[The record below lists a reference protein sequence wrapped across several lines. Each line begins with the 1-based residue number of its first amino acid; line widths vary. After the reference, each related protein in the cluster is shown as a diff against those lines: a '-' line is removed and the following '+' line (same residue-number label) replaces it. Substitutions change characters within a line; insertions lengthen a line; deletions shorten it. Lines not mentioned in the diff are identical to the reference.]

1 MAFDARARYWNDGAA
16 ALRRLGYPQGYGCPL
31 CLRLFGREQLDRLTL
46 DHVPPKSV
54 GGKLKV
60 LTCKA
65 CNSTAGAELDAYA
78 HQLDVFRRIV
88 AGEPYPPVPAR
99 LTFEGVTVNVEM
111 RSDGA
116 LNDIRVLSGSNSP
129 GIPDQF
135 AAAFGAQAG
144 HGSEINLIL
153 PTLKISE
160 RPAKISYLR
169 AGYLAAFTAFGYS
182 AVWWP
187 SFDRVRQQIREPDV
201 DHINPYFFYHPNEPQ
216 GYEVALAIEP
226 KWYSSIIVLMG
237 RYRIMLPLGN
247 DAGLYERIA
256 QRTAAGV
263 EAQVQCRRFGW
274 PRRPQYA
281 SDNQLSGQAMSA
293 EPC

>member
-1 MAFDARARYWNDGAA
+1 MTSDPRVQYWNTGAT
-16 ALRRLGYPQGYGCPL
+16 ALRRLGYSQGYGCPL
-31 CLRLFGREQLDRLTL
+31 CFGLFGRKQLDQLTL

-65 CNSTAGAELDAYA
+65 CNSAAGAKLDAYA
-78 HQLDVFRRIV
+78 HQLDVFRRIG

-99 LTFEGVTVNVEM
+99 LTFEGITVNVEM

-116 LNDIRVLSGSNSP
+116 LNDIRVLPGSNSP
-129 GIPDQF
+129 GVPHQF
-135 AAAFGAQAG
+135 AATFGARAG

-169 AGYLAAFTAFGYS
+169 AGYLAAFAAFGYS
-182 AVWWP
+182 AIWWP
-187 SFDRVRQQIREPDV
+187 SLDRVRQQIREPDV
-201 DHINPYFFYHPNEPQ
+201 EHINPYFFYHSKVAQ
-216 GYEVALAIEP
+216 GYEVAATVEP
-226 KWYSSIIVLMG
+226 KWYSSIVVLMG
-237 RYRIMLPLGN
+237 RYRIMLPLGD

-256 QRTAAGV
+256 ERAAGGV
-263 EAQVQCRRFGW
+263 QAQVQCRRFGW
-274 PRRPQYA
+274 PTWPQYA
-281 SDNQLSGQAMSA
+281 NDHWLARSGAAQDR
-293 EPC
+293 